1 MWKEKADKRTES
13 AKNAESRY
21 KMDAKVVSM
30 KPRLKEFYEKEIVPE
45 LMKEFGYK
53 NVMQVPKV
61 EKISINMGVGV
72 ATENM
77 KELESAVEDLTKIS
91 GQKPVITRAKRSI
104 AGFKV
109 REGNP
114 IGCKVTLR
122 GARMYEFLDRLLNVA
137 LPRVRDFRGLPVRSF
152 DKNGNYTLGIKEQ
165 LVFPEI
171 DYDSILSIKGM
182 NVTINTSA
190 ETDQEALSLLSKF
203 GFPFMKK

>member
-1 MWKEKADKRTES
+1 
-13 AKNAESRY
+13 
-21 KMDAKVVSM
+21 MDAKVVSM